1 MTEAEEH
8 YVNIFERHIR
18 GELQVGIAIQTFMHV
33 GNKIAGVALA
43 IGKYYLRLGMIYEQ
57 TYEFASCVAC
67 RS

>member
-33 GNKIAGVALA
+33 GYKIAGIALA
-43 IGKYYLRLGMIYEQ
+43 VGKHYLRLGMIDEQ
-57 TYEFASCVAC
+57 AYEFASCVAC